1 MQLEWQGHY
10 LDGRTAARQKATIH
24 LMGSGL
30 QVTVEGGKSFC
41 WPYEEIRQTQGF
53 YPGEQI
59 RLERGGEIPEAIL
72 VSDETFLASLRRY
85 VPKLTK
91 HFHDLA
97 WRRRRAQLI
106 VVASVAMVGVVT
118 ALYLWGIPAM
128 ATIVAS
134 RVPVSWEERLG
145 ESVVNHLAPKETRC
159 QDPTQGRAIE
169 EIITTLTAPL
179 DRSPYTF
186 KAIVVDDPTLNAL
199 AAPGGYIVIFRGLLE
214 QTQTPEELAGVL
226 AHELQHILKRHATRA
241 LLEHA
246 SIGILFAALVG
257 DVSGTASFGLETAR
271 TLGLLRYSRRSEEE
285 ADAEGIRMLLAAGI
299 DPAGM
304 IAFFETMRK
313 KSSEGAAFPAYLSTH
328 PGTEERIEKL
338 RATAQRPRQ
347 KSIRLLPDYNWK
359 DVKKICS
366 ATGKTGKGKEAG

>member
-1 MQLEWQGHY
+1 MQTEWQGHY

-24 LMGSGL
+24 LMESGL

-41 WPYEEIRQTQGF
+41 WPYGEIRQTQGF

-59 RLERGGEIPEAIL
+59 RLERGGEIPEVIL

-85 VPKLTK
+85 VPGLTK
-91 HFHDLA
+91 HFHDPA
-97 WRRRRAQLI
+97 WRRRRTQLT
-106 VVASVAMVGVVT
+106 VAASVAIVGVVT
-118 ALYLWGIPAM
+118 ALYLWGIPA
-128 ATIVAS
+128 VAAIAAY
-134 RVPVSWEERLG
+134 RVPVPWEERLG
-145 ESVVNHLAPKETRC
+145 EAVIDQLAPQEIRC
-159 QDPTQGRAIE
+159 QDPMQGRAIE

-186 KAIVVDDPTLNAL
+186 KAIVVDDPTQNAL
-199 AAPGGYIVIFRGLLE
+199 AAPGGHILVFKGLLE
-214 QTQTPEELAGVL
+214 QTQTPEELAGIL
-226 AHELQHILKRHATRA
+226 AHELQHILKRHTTRA

-257 DVSGTASFGLETAR
+257 DVRGTAAFALETAR
-271 TLGLLRYSRRSEEE
+271 TLGLLRYSRSSEEA
-285 ADAEGIRMLLAAGI
+285 ADAEGMRMLLAAGI

-304 IAFFETMRK
+304 ITIFKTMRK
-313 KSSEGAAFPAYLSTH
+313 KNNERAAFPAYLSTH

-338 RATAQRPRQ
+338 RAIAQRPRQ
-347 KSIRLLPDYNWK
+347 KSIRLLADYNWK

-366 ATGKTGKGKEAG
+366 AAEETGKGKGTG